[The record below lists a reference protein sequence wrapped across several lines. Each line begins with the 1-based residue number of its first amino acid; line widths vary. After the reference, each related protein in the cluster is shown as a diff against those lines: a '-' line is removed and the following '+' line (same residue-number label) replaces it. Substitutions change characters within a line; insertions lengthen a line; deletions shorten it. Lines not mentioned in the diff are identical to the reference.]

1 MVQFYCIDFKYSM
14 SINSLSYRYNE
25 QLVIGEV
32 SNLTLLANV
41 TSSLLI
47 SFLTVEERHPRV
59 VLLPYNITIPIGQ
72 SNTVVPF
79 TALNAGKAVYKLV
92 SSSQVALPL
101 SNYLRFSV
109 LHFPFLQL
117 LSAIIGWAYFASW
130 TVSFYPQFVQ
140 NFLRKST
147 SGYSIDFILMNILG
161 YSAYSAFNVSL
172 YWSPYIQEEYFSLHP
187 GGVNPVRMNDVVFAV
202 HALIFSLLIL
212 SQFIYYSR
220 SIPVSSIACSI
231 MTLLLLA
238 IGITAFLAFLS
249 VTTWLNFLYVLSYVK
264 LIITLLKYI
273 PQAWI
278 NFKTKSTAGFS
289 IEGVWLDFSGGVL
302 SILQMVILAY
312 NFNDWLSIL
321 GDFVKFWLG
330 AISIGFDVIFLLQHY
345 ILYRSKKKGFSC
357 FGVHVCRDKNDLEN
371 ESLLGNSVNTVN

>member
-1 MVQFYCIDFKYSM
+1 MKYSAVFIGL
-14 SINSLSYRYNE
+14 INMSLSYRYNE

-130 TVSFYPQFVQ
+130 TVSFTP
-140 NFLRKST
+140 
-147 SGYSIDFILMNILG
+147 SING
-161 YSAYSAFNVSL
+161 
-172 YWSPYIQEEYFSLHP
+172 
-187 GGVNPVRMNDVVFAV
+187 RFA
-202 HALIFSLLIL
+202 AL
-212 SQFIYYSR
+212 
-220 SIPVSSIACSI
+220 PSS
-231 MTLLLLA
+231 
-238 IGITAFLAFLS
+238 
-249 VTTWLNFLYVLSYVK
+249 
-264 LIITLLKYI
+264 
-273 PQAWI
+273 
-278 NFKTKSTAGFS
+278 
-289 IEGVWLDFSGGVL
+289 
-302 SILQMVILAY
+302 
-312 NFNDWLSIL
+312 
-321 GDFVKFWLG
+321 
-330 AISIGFDVIFLLQHY
+330 
-345 ILYRSKKKGFSC
+345 
-357 FGVHVCRDKNDLEN
+357 KNH
-371 ESLLGNSVNTVN
+371 S